1 MNLLKVEQVSKVYT
15 NNMAALQGISF
26 QIGKGEVVGIVGES
40 GCGKSTLTKLILGLE
55 TYKEGCIT
63 FNDQQIPPKRRSD
76 VRAYRKNIQMVF
88 QDSSSALNPKLP
100 IGISLLEPLNNF
112 KDFTPSYLPP
122 GRYNNREKAE
132 KLLEMVGLDKTMVDR
147 YPSELSGGQKQRVCI
162 ARAISIEP
170 ALLVCDEATASLDVS
185 VQVHIIELL
194 KTLQRT
200 LQMSILFISHDI
212 RAVTHLCGTILV
224 MKNGCLVDKFQL
236 SDLYAPERHSYTK
249 ALLQAAML

>member
-1 MNLLKVEQVSKVYT
+1 MSLLKVEQVSKKYKK
-15 NNMAALQGISF
+15 NMAALREVSF

-40 GCGKSTLTKLILGLE
+40 GSGKSTLTKLILGLE

-63 FNDQQIPPKRRSD
+63 FNEQPIPPKKRSD
-76 VRAYRKNIQMVF
+76 VRNYRKNIQMVF

-100 IGISLLEPLNNF
+100 IGKSLLEPLNNF

-122 GRYNNREKAE
+122 GKYTNREKAE
-132 KLLEMVGLDKTMVDR
+132 RLLEMVGLEKNMVDR
-147 YPSELSGGQKQRVCI
+147 YPDELSGGQKQRMCI
-162 ARAISIEP
+162 ARAISMEP

-194 KTLQRT
+194 QTLQRT
-200 LQMSILFISHDI
+200 LDMSILFISHDI
-212 RAVTHLCGTILV
+212 RAVTNLCDTILV
-224 MKNGCLVDKFQL
+224 MKNGCVVDQFQL
-236 SDLYAPERHSYTK
+236 TELYAPERHSYTK